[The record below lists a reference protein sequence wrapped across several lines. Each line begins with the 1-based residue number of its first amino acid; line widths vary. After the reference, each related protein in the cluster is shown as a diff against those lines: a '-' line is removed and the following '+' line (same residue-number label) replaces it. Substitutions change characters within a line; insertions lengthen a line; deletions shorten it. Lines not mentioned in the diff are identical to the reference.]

1 MTRRKFIQK
10 LINASIIAVTGAWC
24 LAKKTIPRKFIRAAK
39 PDSFP
44 GSLKPLRDIKC
55 ESKWSG

>member
-10 LINASIIAVTGAWC
+10 LINAGIIAAGGAWC
-24 LAKKTIPRKFIRAAK
+24 LAKKTIPRKFIRAVEQ
-39 PDSFP
+39 DRFP
-44 GSLKPLRDIKC
+44 GLLKPLRDIKC

>member
-10 LINASIIAVTGAWC
+10 LINTGIMVITGAWC
-24 LAKKTIPRKFIRAAK
+24 LAKKAVPGKFIPAVK

-44 GSLKPLRDIKC
+44 GSLKSLRDIKC
-55 ESKWSG
+55 KSKWSG